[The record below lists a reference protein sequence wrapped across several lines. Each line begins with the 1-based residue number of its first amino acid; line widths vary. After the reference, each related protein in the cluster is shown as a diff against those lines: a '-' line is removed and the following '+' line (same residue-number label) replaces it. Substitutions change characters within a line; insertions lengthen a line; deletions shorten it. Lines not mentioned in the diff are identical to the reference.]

1 MSAGFCDYYCNPKK
15 IEMHKLIWLL
25 PITIVSIVIV
35 VINEAAVVVSVPL
48 HSFVATEH
56 QNHWHCS
63 GSPAYTVY

>member
-48 HSFVATEH
+48 HSFVTTEH